1 LKLTLFNDDY
11 AKKFLR
17 INFERYIQFWLSK
30 LVTNSIILID
40 GSIKYSIFENQF
52 YSISKIIENSVIN
65 KNSLIGVSKNTKIKV
80 LKYFSYP
87 LLKSKNASFINI
99 DMVITSLVRRTYGDH
114 ILVKFD
120 NNKYSNILRADVV
133 AFDNDVNGSLGTLLY
148 IEFITNGYPS
158 TLQLSHHV
166 STFSNTD
173 LSSIQGFIKSNYFIK
188 EIFHENVRN
197 SILGSVWK

>member
-1 LKLTLFNDDY
+1 
-11 AKKFLR
+11 
-17 INFERYIQFWLSK
+17 
-30 LVTNSIILID
+30 
-40 GSIKYSIFENQF
+40 
-52 YSISKIIENSVIN
+52 
-65 KNSLIGVSKNTKIKV
+65 V

-99 DMVITSLVRRTYGDH
+99 DVVITSLVRRTYGDH

-133 AFDNDVNGSLGTLLY
+133 AFDNDVNGSLGVLLY
-148 IEFITNGYPS
+148 NEFITNGYPS

-173 LSSIQGFIKSNYFIK
+173 LSGIQGFIKSNYFIK